1 MNRREFI
8 RNVSAAAG
16 AVTLGNIGCTR
27 NTNTSNTNNN
37 KGEEKVHKSMIIYF
51 SHAGEN
57 YSVGFITE
65 GNTAK
70 VAKEIAAQ
78 TGAEIW
84 ELKEKEPY
92 PEKYTTCIEL
102 AKKELEAKARPEFV
116 GEIPDLSEVGTIYLG
131 YPNWWSAAPMIIY
144 SFLDA
149 AQIDGKTI
157 LPFCTHEGSGL
168 GSTARKLA
176 AAYPKVKFELK
187 GLELFGHVAQN
198 EPEEVTAAVT
208 KWLEQMEK

>member
-70 VAKEIAAQ
+70 AAKEIAAQ

>member
-1 MNRREFI
+1 MNRRSFI
-8 RNVSAAAG
+8 RNVGVVAGTAA
-16 AVTLGNIGCTR
+16 LGGVGCTR
-27 NTNTSNTNNN
+27 KETN
-37 KGEEKVHKSMIIYF
+37 EEPEKMEKSIVIYF
-51 SHAGEN
+51 SHTGEN

-144 SFLDA
+144 SFLDSG
-149 AQIDGKTI
+149 QIDGKTV

-168 GSTARKLA
+168 GSTAKNLQKAFPGAKVEMNGLSLRGATAQKDA
-176 AAYPKVKFELK
+176 AATEQAVDKWLKALGKVK
-187 GLELFGHVAQN
+187 
-198 EPEEVTAAVT
+198 
-208 KWLEQMEK
+208 

>member
-8 RNVSAAAG
+8 RNVGVVAGTAA
-16 AVTLGNIGCTR
+16 LGSVGCTR
-27 NTNTSNTNNN
+27 STTKETN
-37 KGEEKVHKSMIIYF
+37 EETEKMKKSIVIYF
-51 SHAGEN
+51 SHTGEN

-102 AKKELEAKARPEFV
+102 AKQELEAKARPEFV

-144 SFLDA
+144 SFLDSG
-149 AQIDGKTI
+149 QIDGKTV

-187 GLELFGHVAQN
+187 GLDIFGHVAQN
-198 EPEEVTAAVT
+198 EPDEVRDAVAA
-208 KWLEQMEK
+208 WLKGDKNK

>member
-168 GSTARKLA
+168 GTTARNLA
-176 AAYPKVKFELK
+176 EAYPQAAV
-187 GLELFGHVAQN
+187 GLNGLAVYGHVTQN
-198 EPEEVTAAVT
+198 NDRATSDAVT
-208 KWLEQMEK
+208 QWLQ

>member
-1 MNRREFI
+1 MNRRSFI
-8 RNVSAAAG
+8 RNVG
-16 AVTLGNIGCTR
+16 AVAGVAALGSVGCTR
-27 NTNTSNTNNN
+27 STTKETN
-37 KGEEKVHKSMIIYF
+37 EETEKMKKSIVIYF
-51 SHAGEN
+51 SHTGEN

-78 TGAEIW
+78 TGATLWEI
-84 ELKEKEPY
+84 KEKEPY

-102 AKKELEAKARPEFV
+102 AKKELEAKACPEFV
-116 GEIPDLSEVGTIYLG
+116 GEMPDLSEYDTIYLG

-176 AAYPKVKFELK
+176 AAYPGLKIEQK